1 MLNNK
6 LQWSSFGLLLVMLL
20 GLTSCTNNEAR
31 SLTSDS
37 SDTAI
42 SEDRYGGHPTGVVE
56 GNQVGPKVGQIAPDF
71 VINTVEGD
79 VLSRSSFEGQSLIL
93 YFFATW

>member
-6 LQWSSFGLLLVMLL
+6 LQCSSLGLLLVMLL

-31 SLTSDS
+31 SLTRAS
-37 SDTAI
+37 SNAAV
-42 SEDRYGGHPTGVVE
+42 SEDRYSGHPTGVVK
-56 GNQVGPKVGQIAPDF
+56 GHQVGPKVGDIAPDF

-79 VLSRSSFEGQSLIL
+79 ALSRSSFEGQPLIL